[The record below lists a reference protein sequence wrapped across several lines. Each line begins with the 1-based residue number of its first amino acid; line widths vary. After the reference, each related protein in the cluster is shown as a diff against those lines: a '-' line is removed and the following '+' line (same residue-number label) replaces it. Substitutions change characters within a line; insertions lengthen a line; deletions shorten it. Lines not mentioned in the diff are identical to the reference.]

1 MTREN
6 PVGYEWLRE
15 HYKLQVVE
23 RGVKSYT
30 GGLIGAKGAN
40 ERVTHGTTLQNFA
53 TNLRPDI
60 DCPIQH
66 AVFAIKRE
74 GVEISYFRCLAEI
87 PDFTNRLV
95 ESLKDKSTSKF
106 LRIIWFLCEWLSGKQ
121 LPLEDCIP
129 SPYVPVL
136 DENKYYTCPAVNST
150 RHRLKNNIIGT
161 AEYTVI
167 VRKTNELEDTHIGS
181 LKEQTSAVI
190 NTWSPALV
198 ARASRFLVSKETRS
212 SGEIEQE
219 RFSQNKAIRFND
231 ALLRAGK
238 TPLSKE
244 HLTLIHSIIKGDR
257 AEIDYRAEQNWIGG
271 ASGVELPTAKPEY
284 VEDLMNGWFELYEK
298 LLNSNIPGPV
308 QAGILSSTFVY
319 IHPYMDGNG
328 RISRYIIQECLC
340 RSEIL
345 PDGLI
350 LPVSNGI
357 LTNIHSYYDALNEI
371 SSKIESVTDYIEENQ
386 QLYIET
392 ENKDFFRDL
401 DVTNYTVWLAR
412 IMVDVATNVL
422 PQEIDTMVFAD
433 KLYEALSAE
442 DRLDL
447 SAKELRLLVSTI
459 IQNNNELSKRKAAK
473 LDLSL
478 EERDFINELVED
490 FLEE

>member
-1 MTREN
+1 MREN

-15 HYKLQVVE
+15 HYDLKVVE
-23 RGVKSYT
+23 RSVKSYT
-30 GGLIGAKGAN
+30 GGLIGARGAN
-40 ERVTHGTTLQNFA
+40 VRVTHGTTLQNFA
-53 TNLRPDI
+53 QNLRPDT
-60 DCPIQH
+60 DCPVQH

-74 GVEISYFRCLAEI
+74 GIEISYFRCLAAI
-87 PDFTNRLV
+87 PDFTDRLV
-95 ESLKDKSTSKF
+95 ESLRDKSTSKF

-129 SPYVPVL
+129 SPYVTIL

-161 AEYTVI
+161 SEYTVI
-167 VRKTNELEDTHIGS
+167 VRKTDELEATDIGS
-181 LKEQTSAVI
+181 LEEKTSSIV
-190 NTWSPALV
+190 NTWSPDLV

-244 HLTLIHSIIKGDR
+244 HFTLIHSIIKGDR
-257 AEIDYRAEQNWIGG
+257 AELDYRTEQNWIGS
-271 ASGVELPTAKPEY
+271 ASAVELPTAKPEY
-284 VEDLMNGWFELYEK
+284 VEDLMAGWFSLYEK
-298 LLNSNIPGPV
+298 LVASDIPGPV

-340 RSEIL
+340 RKELL
-345 PDGLI
+345 PNGLI

-357 LTNIHSYYDALNEI
+357 LININRYYDTLNEV
-371 SSKIESVTDYIEENQ
+371 SSKIESITDYIEENH
-386 QLYIET
+386 QLYVET

-401 DVTNYTVWLAR
+401 DVTNYTILLAE
-412 IMVDVATNVL
+412 IMVDVAINIL

-433 KLYEALSAE
+433 KLYEVLANE
-442 DRLDL
+442 DRIDL
-447 SAKELRLLVSTI
+447 SAKELRFLVTTI
-459 IQNNNELSKRKAAK
+459 IQNDNELSKRKAAK

-490 FLEE
+490 LLEE